1 MGIYMQAILTPGLG
15 FFIYLFFSTVLDFNK
30 IVDFYALIH
39 IAPIVRV
46 ITITKFY
53 SFEGQEQSAFIKI

>member
-1 MGIYMQAILTPGLG
+1 MQAILTPGLG
-15 FFIYLFFSTVLDFNK
+15 FFLSFFFSTVLDFNK

-53 SFEGQEQSAFIKI
+53 NFEGQE